1 MTSIFISYRRDDA
14 SGHAG
19 RLFDRLVARFGADH
33 VFMDVSDIQPGQNF
47 EQAIERTL
55 ARCDHLLAV
64 VGPQW
69 LSILTARETI
79 GDDFVRNEIAAALSR
94 GTTVIPVLVG
104 GAEMPTGAQLPAEL
118 AAFAK
123 RQAVTIHDH
132 VFDEDAAR
140 LVKFLAGG
148 TDSAET
154 PRLGRRMRR
163 PALWASLALAAS
175 AIAGAWWLWPSRGSE
190 EMVTPGAVPAAVTP
204 VATAPAAAPAAAPVA
219 AAPAAGPTP
228 SEPDVDGDWI
238 AEMQKPGQP
247 LFRIRMT
254 LARSGS
260 EVIGTVTYPTGQA
273 TILDGEY
280 ADGRMTFHTSHVPQF
295 ESVPAT
301 IRFQARVN
309 GDVITLTTADDG
321 GVATGS
327 ARRVA
332 AMQSQPR

>member
-19 RLFDRLVARFGADH
+19 RLSDRLVARFGPER

-64 VGPQW
+64 IGPQW
-69 LSILTARETI
+69 LTTLTARRTA
-79 GDDFVRNEIAAALSR
+79 GDDFVHSEIAAALSR

-104 GAEMPTGAQLPAEL
+104 GAEMPTAAQLPADL
-118 AAFAK
+118 AAFA
-123 RQAVTIHDH
+123 RCQAVTIQDH

-140 LVKFLAGG
+140 LVRFLAGG
-148 TDSAET
+148 TDSVDT
-154 PRLGRRMRR
+154 PHPGRRVSR
-163 PALWASLALAAS
+163 PALGISLALAAS
-175 AIAGAWWLWPSRGSE
+175 TLAGAWWFWPGRGPE
-190 EMVTPGAVPAAVTP
+190 DAVTSS
-204 VATAPAAAPAAAPVA
+204 APAA
-219 AAPAAGPTP
+219 PTP

-238 AEMQKPGQP
+238 AEMQKAGQP
-247 LFRIRMT
+247 PFRIRMT
-254 LARSGS
+254 LARSGND
-260 EVIGTVTYPTGQA
+260 VIGTVTYPTGQA
-273 TILDGEY
+273 TILDGQY
-280 ADGRMTFHTSHVPQF
+280 VDGRMTFHTSHVPQF
-295 ESVPAT
+295 ESSPAT

-309 GDVITLTTADDG
+309 GDVITLTTADAG

-332 AMQSQPR
+332 AVSDRPR